1 MKLASVFQNHGVLQ
15 RDLPLPIWGHGDPGE
30 CVTVSLAG
38 HEARTEVDTR
48 GHWMLR
54 LPPLPA
60 GGPHELRVE
69 APSGQAEIA
78 DLLVGDVW
86 LCSGQSNMEWKLEQ
100 CGPEWMEDAPDLP
113 QVRMLTV
120 TTPAMS
126 GRAGAVD
133 GRWIACTPESLAEFS
148 AVGGYFGREIHRAL
162 GVPVG
167 LICNAWGGSRVQA
180 WLSREALMCDP
191 AGREEVSFYEALA
204 WRTDHKIPNQ
214 TFEEWERSDAPQD
227 PGNLGLARGWA
238 GAELDDSEWPTM
250 PVPGH
255 WNKQGHPFSGIFWF
269 RRTEEVP
276 ESWVGRDLELSL
288 GAIDKHDETWVNGEL
303 VGSMGWETPDAWCK
317 HRLYPVPG
325 RLIGPDRKVVI
336 AVRARSHV
344 YDGGLT
350 GPADLMDLHRANDP
364 SDSQPLSGD
373 WRYRIEHEWG
383 QVRPPDQEWG
393 AGNPNS
399 PHILFDNRLSPI
411 IPYGLRG
418 VIWYQGES
426 NADEAG
432 LYRRMLPLM
441 IRDWRRAWGQG
452 DFTFLQ
458 VQLAN
463 YCYCLPRP
471 AGSRWAELREA
482 QLEALEEPATG
493 MAVAID
499 IGEALNIHPANKR
512 DVGLRLARWALS
524 ETYGHGG
531 VPSGPL
537 FSGMKIEAGG
547 RVRCSFRHLGKGL
560 EARGGAL
567 RHFAVAGKD
576 RVFQWAEA
584 VIEGEMVTARC
595 AEVPEPVAVRYAWA
609 DNPEGCNLYNKD
621 GLPAPPFRSD
631 SWPV

>member
-1 MKLASVFQNHGVLQ
+1 
-15 RDLPLPIWGHGDPGE
+15 
-30 CVTVSLAG
+30 
-38 HEARTEVDTR
+38 
-48 GHWMLR
+48 
-54 LPPLPA
+54 
-60 GGPHELRVE
+60 
-69 APSGQAEIA
+69 
-78 DLLVGDVW
+78 
-86 LCSGQSNMEWKLEQ
+86 
-100 CGPEWMEDAPDLP
+100 
-113 QVRMLTV
+113 
-120 TTPAMS
+120 
-126 GRAGAVD
+126 
-133 GRWIACTPESLAEFS
+133 
-148 AVGGYFGREIHRAL
+148 
-162 GVPVG
+162 
-167 LICNAWGGSRVQA
+167 
-180 WLSREALMCDP
+180 
-191 AGREEVSFYEALA
+191 
-204 WRTDHKIPNQ
+204 
-214 TFEEWERSDAPQD
+214 
-227 PGNLGLARGWA
+227 
-238 GAELDDSEWPTM
+238 
-250 PVPGH
+250 
-255 WNKQGHPFSGIFWF
+255 
-269 RRTEEVP
+269 
-276 ESWVGRDLELSL
+276 
-288 GAIDKHDETWVNGEL
+288 
-303 VGSMGWETPDAWCK
+303 
-317 HRLYPVPG
+317 
-325 RLIGPDRKVVI
+325 
-336 AVRARSHV
+336 
-344 YDGGLT
+344 
-350 GPADLMDLHRANDP
+350 MDLHRANDP
-364 SDSQPLSGD
+364 SDSWPLSGD

-531 VPSGPL
+531 VPMGPL

-584 VIEGEMVTARC
+584 VIEGETVTARC

-609 DNPEGCNLYNKD
+609 DNPEGCNLYNKE

-631 SWPV
+631 SWPA